1 MEAVDDANSHA
12 NESASDSGSD
22 DGGSHGSGSSDDEE
36 SESGDEGG
44 WFMRQDESDDDVSVG
59 SLPSE
64 LGGAAM
70 SGDVDVLERCHEA
83 GTIDDI
89 DKRDCVGMS
98 MLDRALTY
106 GHSPDFVRKL
116 VELGASVTRVSGGGG
131 TPLHSVA
138 SSLRFGGR
146 NCEIVK
152 LLLDRGAQVN
162 AQCKNGWTA
171 LMGAANHG
179 SVDVVRTLLSRGAD
193 PTLRTSAGRMWGTS
207 DAEEIARDEA
217 DENTWPPSW
226 GGDEQENFCRRLPYV
241 TCATI
246 LADVGRAGSWARYA
260 RAPRYDLLALRVLC
274 QQGRAKPPSG
284 VLARLFPNAPPADG
298 SRRSPRL
305 SAIFRPLPK
314 EVFWTVL
321 AYWRSDRDA

>member
-1 MEAVDDANSHA
+1 
-12 NESASDSGSD
+12 
-22 DGGSHGSGSSDDEE
+22 
-36 SESGDEGG
+36 
-44 WFMRQDESDDDVSVG
+44 
-59 SLPSE
+59 
-64 LGGAAM
+64 M

-207 DAEEIARDEA
+207 NAEEIARGEA
-217 DENTWPPSW
+217 DENTWPIEW
-226 GGDEQENFCRRLPYV
+226 FYIGQEEEGERENFCRRLPYV